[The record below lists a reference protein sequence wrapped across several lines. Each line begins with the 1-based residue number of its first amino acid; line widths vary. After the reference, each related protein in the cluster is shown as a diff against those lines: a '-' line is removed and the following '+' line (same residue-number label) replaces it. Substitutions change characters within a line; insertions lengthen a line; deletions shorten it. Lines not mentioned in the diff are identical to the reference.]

1 MAAGYGWRWQL
12 VFELPARE
20 VGAGAAAAGRCDPTQ
35 SNTSPGAGEDQLVC
49 GILLVITAQL
59 FKAGV
64 LNAVTQTLC
73 WTVIFFFF
81 AQAGA

>member
-12 VFELPARE
+12 VFEPPAWGIG
-20 VGAGAAAAGRCDPTQ
+20 VGAAAAGLLRPTQ
-35 SNTSPGAGEDQLVC
+35 SNTSSGTGEDQLVS

-73 WTVIFFFF
+73 WTVIFFF
-81 AQAGA
+81 ASAGA